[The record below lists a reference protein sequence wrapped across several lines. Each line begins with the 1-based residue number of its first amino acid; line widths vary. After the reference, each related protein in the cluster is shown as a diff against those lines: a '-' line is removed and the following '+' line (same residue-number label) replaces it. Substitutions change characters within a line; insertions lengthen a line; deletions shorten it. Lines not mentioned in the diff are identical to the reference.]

1 MLYEKLSTVPATLY
15 IYFPFIMSYLSLSS
29 DLRASFY
36 LFWDQNQMGVLKSIC
51 SVCPSAFSESLL
63 VDFNVCIEGPEKV

>member
-1 MLYEKLSTVPATLY
+1 
-15 IYFPFIMSYLSLSS
+15 MSYLSLSS

-63 VDFNVCIEGPEKV
+63 VDFTVCIEGPEKV